1 MECREVREV
10 VFLYTD
16 NEMGEELL
24 ISFRRHVELCPG
36 CAARIS
42 RAETL
47 LRVLR
52 QRSVRAVA
60 PERLRA
66 RLLTRSPHRRGRR

>member
-24 ISFRRHVELCPG
+24 ISFRHHVAHCPR
-36 CAARIS
+36 CAARIV

-47 LRVLR
+47 VRVVR
-52 QRSVRAVA
+52 QRCSRAAA
-60 PERLRA
+60 PERLRT
-66 RLLTRSPHRRGRR
+66 RILTRSPHRRRI